1 MEHEIENQTEKP
13 KEMWSLIVGVAIMTV
28 GIGVVF
34 GVILNSNMRYILD
47 GGRIHGIE
55 SWTSF
60 VGTWIVVLGAFSVLL
75 ALLWRM
81 WRKRW

>member
-1 MEHEIENQTEKP
+1 MEQQIEKQVEKP
-13 KEMWSLIVGVAIMTV
+13 KEMWSLIVGIAAMTI

-34 GVILNSNMRYILD
+34 GVVLYSNMDYILS
-47 GGRIHGIE
+47 GGHIEGID

-60 VGTWIVVLGAFSVLL
+60 IGNWLVVVGAFSVVL
-75 ALLWRM
+75 ALLWRI